1 MRLALTGM
9 SVREISEQLVV
20 GESTIHTHL
29 THVYRKLGV
38 RGRLDLLALRPSDV
52 TERDEA
58 PPRRGTRGL
67 EIGVGAAV
75 VAVVFAVFLPVT
87 AFVSAPAL
95 PAAAVIAT
103 RRTSTRLDGARV
115 PLLLGGLVCLLFALG
130 GLLLVRPA

>member
-1 MRLALTGM
+1 M

-20 GESTIHTHL
+20 SESTIHTHL

-52 TERDEA
+52 AERDIEA

-75 VAVVFAVFLPVT
+75 VAVVSAVFLPVT

-95 PAAAVIAT
+95 LAAAVIAT
-103 RRTSTRLDGARV
+103 RRTSTRLDGART
-115 PLLLGGLVCLLFALG
+115 PLLLGSLVCLLFALG